1 MRGLGWRAGGRRL
14 VTSPSAVAVVVWLV
28 TAPLAMLAVRAADL
42 DPIDQRGAFLPVAA
56 LVVLIGA
63 GCLLARW
70 WRADE
75 MLSAVAAG
83 LLGAWVALAMQV
95 ALTGTPYGY
104 AGLQSDNGRTTAAA
118 TKYSVTMWSSDTFI
132 DDLPSE
138 YPPLFPWLVGRA
150 SALSDVPAW
159 RLVAP
164 AEILLL
170 SFAVVAGYVMWRRV
184 LSGPTAL
191 LCSALVL
198 PVYAVPLKPF
208 AVLVLVVIAPW
219 AIATFTRPRKG
230 GLHWLPAGVVGG
242 LMVLTYHGW
251 LTFGAVGILALILST
266 WRRTGD
272 RSYLVHVGLVVAVA
286 FVVSSPYVVPLAV
299 ALVVQGGGDA
309 VSDLSLTPEITDG
322 GLPFLRPDVVGVLQL
337 VGLVGLLWFRQRLSW
352 SRSLLYLV
360 AGAYVFWAVLGVRF
374 VLTGHTTMFFYAVRL
389 SGYLLAVAGVLVL
402 ARTVPVLLRRLDVR
416 APDRI
421 GVAVV
426 ALVLLFA
433 GFTHWQTWRPHE
445 QMATDDAS
453 NFALFAH
460 LEPLP
465 DCTLPRHRPEDVPPL
480 GCLPVDGIRAAVEEV
495 RGAGTRPYT
504 LSGDERLF
512 AFLPWRA
519 YVGVDRTS
527 AGTLV
532 RYDDRMAEL
541 ERLSR
546 IRDPREFERASSDTE
561 FGPIDVFVLG
571 RVEEGQKWAM
581 WDVEFRPDQFDPDA
595 WKVIDRPEWPV
606 AVAVRR

>member
-1 MRGLGWRAGGRRL
+1 M
-14 VTSPSAVAVVVWLV
+14 AVAVWLV
-28 TAPLAMLAVRAADL
+28 TAPLAVLAVRAADL
-42 DPIDQRGAFLPVAA
+42 DPIEQRGAFMPVAA
-56 LVVLIGA
+56 LVVLLGA

-75 MLSAVAAG
+75 VLSAVAAG
-83 LLGAWVALAMQV
+83 LLGAWVALAMQA
-95 ALTGTPYGY
+95 ALAGTPYGY

-118 TKYSVTMWSSDTFI
+118 TKYSVTMWSSDTFV

-150 SALSDVPAW
+150 SAMTDVPAW

-184 LSGPTAL
+184 VSGPIAL
-191 LCSALVL
+191 LCSAIVL

-208 AVLVLVVIAPW
+208 TVLVLVVFAPW

-251 LTFGAVGILALILST
+251 LTFGAVGVLALVLST
-266 WRRTGD
+266 WRRTRD

-299 ALVVQGGGDA
+299 ALVVQGGDA
-309 VSDLSLTPEITDG
+309 VSDLSMAPEITDG

-337 VGLVGLLWFRQRLSW
+337 VGLVGLLWFRRRLAW
-352 SRSLLYLV
+352 SHSLLYLV

-389 SGYLLAVAGVLVL
+389 SGYLLAVAGVLAL

-416 APDRI
+416 APDRS
-421 GVAVV
+421 GVLVV
-426 ALVLLFA
+426 ALVLLFS
-433 GFTHWQTWRPHE
+433 GFTHWQTWRPHG
-445 QMATDDAS
+445 QFAGDDAS

-465 DCTLPRHRPEDVPPL
+465 DCSLPRHRPEDVPPI
-480 GCLPVDGIRAAVEEV
+480 GCLPVNQIRAAVEEV
-495 RGAGTRPYT
+495 RGKGTRPYT

-532 RYDDRMAEL
+532 HYDDRMDAL

-546 IRDPREFERASSDTE
+546 VRDPREFTQASSDTE

-571 RVEEGQKWAM
+571 RVEEGTKWAM
-581 WDVEFRPDQFDPDA
+581 WDVEFAPAQFDPRA